1 MRVEEQSGWILHAR
15 PYRETSLLLEAWSRE
30 HGRIGIVAR
39 GVRKEKPRQPRALLQ
54 PLVPLSLG
62 WSGQGELVTLT
73 GLEARGQPPRLV
85 GEALVCA
92 IYINELAMRLLPRHD
107 ALPDLFDAYENTL
120 LRLAT
125 SPARAWPLRRF
136 ERDLLA
142 EIGYGLVCDSEADSG
157 EAIDPAREY
166 IYIPEHGA
174 VPYALQPNVLRLRGS
189 ALLALADDRM
199 PDAEDLTSL
208 RRLMRA
214 LIVHQLGG
222 GSLRSWSVLAGSSPG
237 TAD

>member
-1 MRVEEQSGWILHAR
+1 MRIEEQAGWILHAR
-15 PYRETSLLLEAWSRE
+15 PYRETSLLLEGWSRE
-30 HGRIGIVAR
+30 NGRIGLVAR

-62 WSGQGELVTLT
+62 WSGHGELVTLT
-73 GLEARGQPPRLV
+73 ALDARGQPPRLV
-85 GEALVCA
+85 GDALVCA
-92 IYINELAMRLLPRHD
+92 IYVNELVMRLVPRHD
-107 ALPDLFDAYENTL
+107 ALPDLFDAYEETL
-120 LRLAT
+120 QHLAT

-142 EIGYGLVCDSEADSG
+142 ETGYGLVCDSEADTG
-157 EAIDPAREY
+157 EAIDSEREY

-174 VPYALQPNVLRLRGS
+174 VPYMRQPNVLRLRGS

-214 LIVHQLGG
+214 LITHQLGG

-237 TAD
+237 AGS